1 MSVRKSQRSERNRI
15 SEHNTAVYAVR
26 AGLPSDEDL
35 HRAASILNNNEKIA
49 ILAGRGALGATDEL
63 LALAEK
69 LGAPIVKALLGKGCV
84 PDDSLYT
91 TGGIGLLGTLPSQ
104 EAIEDC
110 DVLFLIGTSFPYLE
124 FLPKPGKAKGIQV
137 DIDPLRIGL
146 RYPVDVGLVGD
157 TRRTLQRLLP
167 LLEQHE
173 IGRAHV

>member
-1 MSVRKSQRSERNRI
+1 MVALRVGQ
-15 SEHNTAVYAVR
+15 
-26 AGLPSDEDL
+26 
-35 HRAASILNNNEKIA
+35 
-49 ILAGRGALGATDEL
+49 GALEASAEVEQ
-63 LALAEK
+63 LAEK
-69 LGAPIVKALLGKGCV
+69 LGAPVINAILGKAV
-84 PDDSLYT
+84 LPDDSLYT
-91 TGGIGLLGTLPSQ
+91 TGGVGLLGTLPSQ

-167 LLEQHE
+167 
-173 IGRAHV
+173 